1 MDDKEQKPELTEE
14 QKAFLEDVRA
24 KLLEAE
30 KYSKK
35 PLEEVLRKLRKEF
48 DHADD
53 KIS

>member
-30 KYSKK
+30 KSSKK
-35 PLEEVLRKLRKEF
+35 PLEEVIRKLRKEF
-48 DHADD
+48 GLAED
-53 KIS
+53 KTS

>member
-30 KYSKK
+30 KSPKK
-35 PLEEVLRKLRKEF
+35 PLEEVIRKLRKEF
-48 DHADD
+48 GLAED
-53 KIS
+53 KTS